1 MSEDLRVS
9 IEDVMTAATMT
20 VQAGL
25 LADDELSEG
34 ETRINTG
41 GADSFR
47 GTANGALGEF
57 TTYLSKRRQS
67 LDFAVDDI
75 VQGLRGAAIAL
86 GTADQDAGEQLRVVA
101 KHASAQRSSVLDL

>member
-9 IEDVMTAATMT
+9 IEDVITAATMT

-25 LADDELSEG
+25 LADDELSAG
-34 ETRINTG
+34 ETKINTG

-67 LDFAVDDI
+67 LGLAVDDI

-86 GTADQDAGEQLRVVA
+86 DTTDRNAADQLQQVA